1 MINGKDQEIITIN
14 KTGNSILNNAKYSAD
29 NTDEWYTTYETIA
42 EELSHYKNQF
52 IDKVVLCNC
61 DDPFE
66 SNFCY
71 YFLRH
76 FNQLKLKKLIC
87 TSYRFCCSTQT
98 RGLGLVLRHFP
109 TKNDKRKTAKA
120 LWPLRLW
127 EILILLYG
135 DCTSTFMVGSTVAL
149 AGIFLTG
156 FPPFPDVLCINKLC
170 FI

>member
-29 NTDEWYTTYETIA
+29 NTDE
-42 EELSHYKNQF
+42 
-52 IDKVVLCNC
+52 
-61 DDPFE
+61 
-66 SNFCY
+66 
-71 YFLRH
+71 
-76 FNQLKLKKLIC
+76 
-87 TSYRFCCSTQT
+87 
-98 RGLGLVLRHFP
+98 
-109 TKNDKRKTAKA
+109 
-120 LWPLRLW
+120 W

>member
-61 DDPFE
+61 DDP
-66 SNFCY
+66 
-71 YFLRH
+71 
-76 FNQLKLKKLIC
+76 
-87 TSYRFCCSTQT
+87 
-98 RGLGLVLRHFP
+98 
-109 TKNDKRKTAKA
+109 
-120 LWPLRLW
+120 LRLW